1 MSDEKLVDAQR
12 LLTAIDAAVQR
23 VGRPRELTET
33 LDLVVHAAV
42 RTVPGVEH
50 AAIALLRRD
59 GGIESRAR
67 SSETAAEL
75 DQLQADLA
83 QGPTVTAIWKEP
95 TVMVDDLTTE
105 AAQWPDFVAQA
116 RQLGVASTLTFQLY
130 LEGDTLGA
138 LSLYSSVI
146 GAFTT
151 ESRTIGG
158 LFASHAALALGG
170 AQQVANLNEAIS
182 TRDIIGQ
189 AKGILMER
197 FGVTADDAF
206 ELLVQSSQQTH
217 VKLVEV
223 ARWLTGTVGGKRI
236 GK

>member
-1 MSDEKLVDAQR
+1 MSNEKLVDAQR

-33 LDLVVHAAV
+33 LDLMVHAAV
-42 RTVPGVEH
+42 RTVPGVGH
-50 AAIALLRRD
+50 AAIALMRRD
-59 GGIESRAR
+59 GSIESRAR

-75 DQLQADLA
+75 DQLQADLG
-83 QGPTVTAIWKEP
+83 QGPVVTAIWKEP
-95 TVMVDDLTTE
+95 VVLVDDLATE
-105 AAQWPDFVAQA
+105 SEHWPDFVAQA
-116 RQLGVASTLTFQLY
+116 RQLGVTSTLTFQLY

-138 LSLYSSVI
+138 LSLYSDVT

-151 ESRTIGG
+151 ESRTIAG

-170 AQQVANLNEAIS
+170 AQQVANLNEAVS
-182 TRDIIGQ
+182 TRDLIGQ

-206 ELLVQSSQQTH
+206 DLLVRSSQQTQ

-223 ARWLTGTVGGKRI
+223 ARWLTGTTGGKRA
-236 GK
+236 GT